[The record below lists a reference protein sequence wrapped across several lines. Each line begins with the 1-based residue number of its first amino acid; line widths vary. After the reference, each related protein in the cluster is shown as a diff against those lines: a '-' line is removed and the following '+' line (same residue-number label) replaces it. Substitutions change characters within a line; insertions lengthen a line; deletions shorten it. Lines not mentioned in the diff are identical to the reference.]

1 MQSVGPSAIGV
12 NHIGLRL
19 VVLVIGQSFTGGS
32 IIALRKS
39 GSILALAALLS
50 ACGGGGGSGS
60 NVVSLPPGGG
70 GATPAP
76 TPAPGSTTCSLQS
89 RQNWAFEQI
98 NEWYLFPETLPAS
111 LSPAPYA
118 TVQDYIDALTATARS
133 QGRDR
138 FFTYITS
145 IADEEAFLNSG
156 ATAGFG
162 IRLSYD
168 SASSRVFVLD
178 AFEGAPALAA
188 GIDRGTEILAIGT
201 SSSNLQTVTALFAQ
215 GGAAAVSSALG
226 PSTAG
231 TSRVLRFRDAAG
243 SETTTT
249 ISKADYDL
257 LPVSPRY
264 GIKILDNGGTRTG
277 YINLRTFID
286 SAEPQLRDAFAQ
298 FRAAGVTDLVVD
310 LRYNGG
316 GLVRTAQLFADLMG
330 RNRFAS
336 DLLSVTRFRPSKAS
350 NNETRNFQPRSES
363 VAPTRIAFITTG
375 ASASASELV
384 INAMIPYLGAD
395 MALVG
400 SNTYGKPVGQVGLDR
415 SACDDRI
422 RVIAFATENASGN
435 SDYYNG
441 LAGSV
446 ANSCQA
452 PDDLTLP
459 LGDPAEASTARAL
472 GFLAGAACTPISSTS
487 GGRLAGQREAITPSA
502 ALPRELLMPEQP
514 TPAQREVPGAF

>member
-1 MQSVGPSAIGV
+1 M
-12 NHIGLRL
+12 
-19 VVLVIGQSFTGGS
+19 F
-32 IIALRKS
+32 LRKS
-39 GSILALAALLS
+39 ASILALAALLS
-50 ACGGGGGSGS
+50 SCGGGGGGSSS

-70 GATPAP
+70 PAPAP
-76 TPAPGSTTCSLQS
+76 TPAPVSTTCSLQA

-98 NEWYLFPETLPAS
+98 NEWYLFPETLPAG
-111 LSPAPYA
+111 LSPAPYGS
-118 TVQDYIDALTATARS
+118 VQAYIDAITATARS

-138 FFTYITS
+138 FFTFITS
-145 IADEEAFLNSG
+145 IAEEEAFLNSG

-168 SASSRVFVLD
+168 SAASRLFVLE
-178 AFEGAPALAA
+178 AFEGAPALAT

-201 SSSNLQTVTALFAQ
+201 SCTDLQSVAALFAQ

-249 ISKADYDL
+249 VTKTSFAL
-257 LPVSPRY
+257 QPVSPRY
-264 GIKILDNGGTRTG
+264 GVQILDNGGTRTG
-277 YINLRTFID
+277 YVNLRTFID
-286 SAEPQLRDAFAQ
+286 SAEPQLRDAFLQ
-298 FRAAGVTDLVVD
+298 FRNAGVTELVID

-316 GLVRTAQLFADLMG
+316 GLVRTAQLFADLLG
-330 RNRFAS
+330 RYRFAS
-336 DLLSVTRFRPSKAS
+336 DVLSVTRFRPSKAS
-350 NNETRNFQPRSES
+350 NNETRNFQPQAQS

-384 INAMIPYLGAD
+384 INTMTPYLDAD
-395 MALVG
+395 MALIG
-400 SNTYGKPVGQVGLDR
+400 SNTFGKPVGQVGLDR
-415 SACDDRI
+415 AACDDRI
-422 RVIAFATENASGN
+422 RIVAFATENAAGN
-435 SDYYNG
+435 ADYYNG

-452 PDDLTLP
+452 PDDITLP
-459 LGDPAEASTARAL
+459 LGNPGEASTARAL
-472 GFLAGAACTPISSTS
+472 GFLSGAACTPISGAD
-487 GGRLAGQREAITPSA
+487 GGATAGQREPV
-502 ALPRELLMPEQP
+502 ALPRQLLMPERP

>member
-1 MQSVGPSAIGV
+1 M
-12 NHIGLRL
+12 
-19 VVLVIGQSFTGGS
+19 
-32 IIALRKS
+32 ALRKS

-50 ACGGGGGSGS
+50 ACGGGGGSS

-70 GATPAP
+70 GGTPAP
-76 TPAPGSTTCSLQS
+76 TPAPVSTTCSLQS
-89 RQNWAFEQI
+89 RQNWAFDQI

-118 TVQDYIDALTATARS
+118 TVQDYVDALTATARS

-145 IADEEAFLNSG
+145 IADEDAFFNSG

-168 SASSRVFVLD
+168 SPSSRVFVLE

-188 GIDRGTEILAIGT
+188 GMDRGTEILAIGT
-201 SSSNLQTVTALFAQ
+201 STASLQTVTALFAQ

-243 SETTTT
+243 NETTTT
-249 ISKADYDL
+249 VSKADYSIQ
-257 LPVSPRY
+257 PVSPRY
-264 GIKILDNGGTRTG
+264 GVQIIDNGGTRTG
-277 YINLRTFID
+277 YVNLRTFID
-286 SAEPQLRDAFAQ
+286 SAEQQLRDAFLQ
-298 FRAAGVTDLVVD
+298 FRNAGVTDLVID

-316 GLVRTAQLFADLMG
+316 GLVRTAELFADLLG
-330 RNRFAS
+330 RDRFAS
-336 DLLSVTRFRPSKAS
+336 DLLSVTRFRPSKSA
-350 NNETRNFQPRSES
+350 NNATRNFQPRSQS

-375 ASASASELV
+375 GSASASELV
-384 INAMIPYLGAD
+384 INAMIPYLDAN
-395 MALVG
+395 MALIG

-422 RVIAFATENASGN
+422 RIVAFATENADGN
-435 SDYYNG
+435 AGYFNG
-441 LAGSV
+441 LAGSL

-452 PDDLTLP
+452 PDDITLP
-459 LGDPAEASTARAL
+459 LGDPGEASMARAL
-472 GFLAGAACTPISSTS
+472 GFLSGAACTPISAAAGTT
-487 GGRLAGQREAITPSA
+487 AGQRAPL
-502 ALPRELLMPEQP
+502 ALPRELLMPERP

>member
-1 MQSVGPSAIGV
+1 M
-12 NHIGLRL
+12 
-19 VVLVIGQSFTGGS
+19 
-32 IIALRKS
+32 ALRKS

-50 ACGGGGGSGS
+50 ACGGGGGSS

-70 GATPAP
+70 PAPAP
-76 TPAPGSTTCSLQS
+76 TPAPVSTTCSLQA

-98 NEWYLFPETLPAS
+98 NEWYLFPETLPAG
-111 LSPAPYA
+111 LSPAPYGS
-118 TVQDYIDALTATARS
+118 VQEYIDAITATARS

-138 FFTYITS
+138 FFTFITS
-145 IADEEAFLNSG
+145 IAEEEAFLNSG

-168 SASSRVFVLD
+168 SAASRLFVLE
-178 AFEGAPALAA
+178 AFEGAPALAT

-201 SSSNLQTVTALFAQ
+201 SSAGLQSVSSLFAQ

-243 SETTTT
+243 QETTTT
-249 ISKADYDL
+249 VTKANYAL
-257 LPVSPRY
+257 QPVSPRY
-264 GIKILDNGGTRTG
+264 GVQILDNGGIRTG
-277 YINLRTFID
+277 YVNLRTFID
-286 SAEPQLRDAFAQ
+286 SAEPQLRDAFLQ
-298 FRAAGVTDLVVD
+298 FRNAGVTELVID

-316 GLVRTAQLFADLMG
+316 GLVRTAQLFADLLG

-336 DLLSVTRFRPSKAS
+336 DLLSVTRFRPSKAA
-350 NNETRNFQPRSES
+350 NNETRNFQPQPQS

-384 INAMIPYLGAD
+384 INAMIPYLGAE
-395 MALVG
+395 MALIG
-400 SNTYGKPVGQVGLDR
+400 SNSFGKPVGQVGLDR
-415 SACDDRI
+415 AACDDRI
-422 RVIAFATENASGN
+422 RIVAFATENAAGN
-435 SDYYNG
+435 ADYYDG

-452 PDDLTLP
+452 PDDITLP
-459 LGDPAEASTARAL
+459 LGNPGEASTARAL
-472 GFLAGAACTPISSTS
+472 GFLSGAACTPISSAGAGAT
-487 GGRLAGQREAITPSA
+487 AGQRAPL
-502 ALPRELLMPEQP
+502 ALPRQLLIPERP

>member
-1 MQSVGPSAIGV
+1 MGPVALLPSECLGR
-12 NHIGLRL
+12 HM
-19 VVLVIGQSFTGGS
+19 F
-32 IIALRKS
+32 LRKS

-50 ACGGGGGSGS
+50 ACGGGGSGS
-60 NVVSLPPGGG
+60 NAVSLPPGGG

-76 TPAPGSTTCSLQS
+76 TPAPGSTTCSLQN

-111 LSPAPYA
+111 LSPAPYGS
-118 TVQDYIDALTATARS
+118 VQDYIDALTATARS

-138 FFTYITS
+138 FFTYVTS
-145 IADEEAFLNSG
+145 IAEEDAFLSSG

-168 SASSRVFVLD
+168 SPSSRVFVID

-201 SSSNLQTVTALFAQ
+201 SSASLQTVAALFAQ

-243 SETTTT
+243 QETTTT
-249 ISKADYDL
+249 ISKARYAL
-257 LPVSPRY
+257 QPVSPRY
-264 GIKILDNGGTRTG
+264 GVQILDNGGTRTG

-286 SAEPQLRDAFAQ
+286 SAEPQLRDAFLQ
-298 FRAAGVTDLVVD
+298 FRNAGVTDLVID

-316 GLVRTAQLFADLMG
+316 GLVRTAELFADLLG
-330 RNRFAS
+330 RNHFAS
-336 DLLSVTRFRPSKAS
+336 EVQSVTRFRASKSA
-350 NNETRNFQPRSES
+350 NNDTRNFRPQPQS

-375 ASASASELV
+375 SSASASELV
-384 INAMIPYLGAD
+384 INAMIPYLDAN

-400 SNTYGKPVGQVGLDR
+400 SNSFGKPVGQVGLDR
-415 SACDDRI
+415 TACDDRI
-422 RVIAFATENASGN
+422 RIVAFATENAAGN
-435 SDYYNG
+435 ANYYDG

-452 PDDLTLP
+452 PDDITLP
-459 LGDPAEASTARAL
+459 LGNPGEASTARAL
-472 GFLAGAACTPISSTS
+472 GFLAGAACTPISSA
-487 GGRLAGQREAITPSA
+487 GGGTTAGQRTPA
-502 ALPRELLMPEQP
+502 TLPRELLRSARP